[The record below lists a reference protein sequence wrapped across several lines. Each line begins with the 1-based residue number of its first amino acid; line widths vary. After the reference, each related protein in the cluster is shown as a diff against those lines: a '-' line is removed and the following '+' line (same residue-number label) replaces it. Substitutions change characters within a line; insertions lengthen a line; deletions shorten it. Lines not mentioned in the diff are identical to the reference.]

1 MRLTP
6 TICACTAAL
15 LICSCRTDLPDAAT
29 DGPDSLYTA
38 AHIEKIALDQPEEA
52 LALLDEAEEKRLLSP
67 FEISDLRCLVYHNG
81 LSHYRTAYTHALKA
95 YNDPEAR
102 NHPEKFLSLVAIMA
116 EECHNNGDYPQSV
129 DYCAEGLELAQ
140 QTGDRTAEASLHVT
154 WGLNLLEMEQYD
166 EAFRHI
172 DLAVGILDGEARRD
186 PCFRTWDELFYAL
199 GMKLNL
205 LWEKDRYDEALAMR
219 PDMEEAL
226 RGLELSEDT
235 PEGLT
240 DMRRAEMDVCYCCI
254 AYTLGD
260 NAEGDSL
267 RRRVE
272 ANPYASTPDGEYL
285 RIPCLLMA
293 GRYDEALHYI
303 RREKQLLQE
312 TTDTVSWDYIGSH
325 LQMELEAWQGKG
337 DWKQASRV
345 QSGMMALTDTLRQ
358 RERQED
364 ALELAEIY
372 RSNEKDREIARQEES
387 LRRLHIVL
395 ALMVPVLVLLI
406 LYIRNIL
413 KASRIIRRKNEAMV
427 KTIDEL
433 MARKDELFG
442 LQEENLRLRGE
453 LRRLH
458 AEEDTPEEESG
469 HPGDGDSTT
478 AVRTLTD
485 GDRALFERMHHEI
498 LRNRLYLRADF
509 NKKELLKEF
518 HIPANK
524 FAPLFREFAG
534 CSFTQYIQDC
544 RLDYAVRLMRE
555 QPQWTL
561 DAIAKESGMSNGAF
575 YSQFQK
581 KYGMKPSDYRRGM

>member
-15 LICSCRTDLPDAAT
+15 LLCSCRTDLPDAAT

-102 NHPEKFLSLVAIMA
+102 NHPEKFLSLVAIMG

-395 ALMVPVLVLLI
+395 ALM
-406 LYIRNIL
+406 
-413 KASRIIRRKNEAMV
+413 
-427 KTIDEL
+427 
-433 MARKDELFG
+433 

-453 LRRLH
+453 LQRLH

-575 YSQFQK
+575 YIQFQK

>member
-1 MRLTP
+1 M
-6 TICACTAAL
+6 
-15 LICSCRTDLPDAAT
+15 
-29 DGPDSLYTA
+29 
-38 AHIEKIALDQPEEA
+38 
-52 LALLDEAEEKRLLSP
+52 
-67 FEISDLRCLVYHNG
+67 
-81 LSHYRTAYTHALKA
+81 
-95 YNDPEAR
+95 
-102 NHPEKFLSLVAIMA
+102 
-116 EECHNNGDYPQSV
+116 

-205 LWEKDRYDEALAMR
+205 LWEKD
-219 PDMEEAL
+219 
-226 RGLELSEDT
+226 
-235 PEGLT
+235 
-240 DMRRAEMDVCYCCI
+240 
-254 AYTLGD
+254 
-260 NAEGDSL
+260 
-267 RRRVE
+267 
-272 ANPYASTPDGEYL
+272 
-285 RIPCLLMA
+285 
-293 GRYDEALHYI
+293 RYDEALHYI

-395 ALMVPVLVLLI
+395 ALMAPVLVLLI

-453 LRRLH
+453 LQRLH
-458 AEEDTPEEESG
+458 AEEVTPAEEPG
-469 HPGDGDSTT
+469 PTGDGEGTT

-498 LRNRLYLRADF
+498 LRNRLYRRISGPKPCGLQQRG
-509 NKKELLKEF
+509 N
-518 HIPANK
+518 HPA
-524 FAPLFREFAG
+524 PRHPRRPAG
-534 CSFTQYIQDC
+534 DQRHPD
-544 RLDYAVRLMRE
+544 
-555 QPQWTL
+555 
-561 DAIAKESGMSNGAF
+561 
-575 YSQFQK
+575 
-581 KYGMKPSDYRRGM
+581 PSL

>member
-1 MRLTP
+1 
-6 TICACTAAL
+6 
-15 LICSCRTDLPDAAT
+15 
-29 DGPDSLYTA
+29 
-38 AHIEKIALDQPEEA
+38 
-52 LALLDEAEEKRLLSP
+52 
-67 FEISDLRCLVYHNG
+67 
-81 LSHYRTAYTHALKA
+81 
-95 YNDPEAR
+95 
-102 NHPEKFLSLVAIMA
+102 
-116 EECHNNGDYPQSV
+116 
-129 DYCAEGLELAQ
+129 
-140 QTGDRTAEASLHVT
+140 
-154 WGLNLLEMEQYD
+154 
-166 EAFRHI
+166 
-172 DLAVGILDGEARRD
+172 
-186 PCFRTWDELFYAL
+186 
-199 GMKLNL
+199 
-205 LWEKDRYDEALAMR
+205 
-219 PDMEEAL
+219 
-226 RGLELSEDT
+226 
-235 PEGLT
+235 
-240 DMRRAEMDVCYCCI
+240 MRRAEMDVCYCCI

-345 QSGMMALTDTLRQ
+345 QSGIMALTDTLRQ

-395 ALMVPVLVLLI
+395 ALM
-406 LYIRNIL
+406 
-413 KASRIIRRKNEAMV
+413 
-427 KTIDEL
+427 
-433 MARKDELFG
+433 

-453 LRRLH
+453 LQRLH

-575 YSQFQK
+575 YIQFQK

>member
-1 MRLTP
+1 M
-6 TICACTAAL
+6 
-15 LICSCRTDLPDAAT
+15 
-29 DGPDSLYTA
+29 YTA

-186 PCFRTWDELFYAL
+186 PCFCTWDELFYAL

-205 LWEKDRYDEALAMR
+205 LWEKD
-219 PDMEEAL
+219 
-226 RGLELSEDT
+226 
-235 PEGLT
+235 
-240 DMRRAEMDVCYCCI
+240 
-254 AYTLGD
+254 
-260 NAEGDSL
+260 
-267 RRRVE
+267 
-272 ANPYASTPDGEYL
+272 
-285 RIPCLLMA
+285 
-293 GRYDEALHYI
+293 RYDEALHYI

-395 ALMVPVLVLLI
+395 ALMAPVLVLLI

-453 LRRLH
+453 LQRLH
-458 AEEDTPEEESG
+458 AEEVTPEEESG

-498 LRNRLYLRADF
+498 LRNRLYRRISGPKPCGLQQRG
-509 NKKELLKEF
+509 N
-518 HIPANK
+518 HPA
-524 FAPLFREFAG
+524 PRHPRRPAG
-534 CSFTQYIQDC
+534 DQRHPD
-544 RLDYAVRLMRE
+544 
-555 QPQWTL
+555 
-561 DAIAKESGMSNGAF
+561 
-575 YSQFQK
+575 
-581 KYGMKPSDYRRGM
+581 PSL